1 MLNLQFHS
9 FEFTQGVISPNDTV
23 RISVTSLPDE
33 QKQATTF
40 NVSKM
45 HLTTST
51 FNLKDSDNIQKIIVV
66 FRKKKLGFIEN
77 IFASTII
84 RSNEF
89 SNYYNSMKR
98 INIYEPVQR
107 KSQDNEQETGERKVV
122 GTMILQIAK
131 NDEASM
137 KNSTNPDQATKNTD
151 NNNEEEEEV
160 ADGIIFTDKSKK

>member
-1 MLNLQFHS
+1 
-9 FEFTQGVISPNDTV
+9 
-23 RISVTSLPDE
+23 
-33 QKQATTF
+33 
-40 NVSKM
+40 
-45 HLTTST
+45 
-51 FNLKDSDNIQKIIVV
+51 
-66 FRKKKLGFIEN
+66 
-77 IFASTII
+77 
-84 RSNEF
+84 
-89 SNYYNSMKR
+89 MKR

-131 NDEASM
+131 NDEASS